1 MERPPLRAL
10 RQPAS
15 LCGCRQGSLYPRLIT
30 MAPQAP
36 WSPTAL
42 SFAHHQFAHVANFW
56 KQGRQAIFRLETLPG
71 GQAELNLTFQLPRSS
86 EVIPPPSQ
94 VPPVPAP
101 QRPIHPLFPECC
113 SPQRSAS
120 AARTKPASHK
130 KISSKQ
136 RKSYRRSVQHTAALA
151 IPSLPPPMKG
161 SLRQAALVCVQRLQ
175 AASVLPMNNQSAN
188 KRPLPDSPSANSPSN
203 LPPLA
208 QRIRS
213 DLQIGEESPERYERE
228 LLRTQPTLQQTP
240 MNYPFPCSPRA
251 MGFPPPGPLVFT
263 PPKTQEDTEIPVA
276 HVEDVICCN
285 CEQLM
290 TLEHQCEETTPVSS
304 SAIAPA
310 VPCLDI
316 PPSRDVE
323 SVLSKPVAEPKISTK
338 TDSELSSKTPPLPR
352 RRGLNINTYCV
363 KCDKRHPV
371 WNKCQC

>member
-1 MERPPLRAL
+1 
-10 RQPAS
+10 
-15 LCGCRQGSLYPRLIT
+15 

-36 WSPTAL
+36 WSPTAHA
-42 SFAHHQFAHVANFW
+42 FAHHQFAHVANFW
-56 KQGRQAIFRLETLPG
+56 KQRRQASFRLEALPG
-71 GQAELNLTFQLPRSS
+71 GQAELTLTFQLPRSS
-86 EVIPPPSQ
+86 EVILPPSQ
-94 VPPVPAP
+94 VSPVPAP
-101 QRPIHPLFPECC
+101 QRPIHPLFPEGC
-113 SPQRSAS
+113 SPQRPAS
-120 AARTKPASHK
+120 AARAKPASHK
-130 KISSKQ
+130 KISSRQ
-136 RKSYRRSVQHTAALA
+136 RKSYRRSVQHRAALA

-175 AASVLPMNNQSAN
+175 AASVLPVNNQSAN

-213 DLQIGEESPERYERE
+213 DLQIGEESPERCERE
-228 LLRTQPTLQQTP
+228 LLRTQPTPQHTP
-240 MNYPFPCSPRA
+240 LKSPFPCSPRA

-263 PPKTQEDTEIPVA
+263 PPKTQEDTEIPVK
-276 HVEDVICCN
+276 CCN

-290 TLEHQCEETTPVSS
+290 TLKHQCGETTPVSS

-323 SVLSKPVAEPKISTK
+323 SVLSKPVAEPKISAK
-338 TDSELSSKTPPLPR
+338 TDSDLSSKTPPLPR

-371 WNKCQC
+371 WNKCQCQPVSPK